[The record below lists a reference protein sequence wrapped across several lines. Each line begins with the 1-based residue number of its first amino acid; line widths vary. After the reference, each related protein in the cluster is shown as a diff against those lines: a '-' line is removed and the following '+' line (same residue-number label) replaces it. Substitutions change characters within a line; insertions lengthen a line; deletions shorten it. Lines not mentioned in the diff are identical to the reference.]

1 MDNIKPMSPEEMLKK
16 FDQECLIGIDQCE
29 CDTEEGWWE
38 TSDGVGFG
46 KEEKE
51 KAIRFIKRYLASVL
65 LWARDEI
72 GENKIYDTNKSPE
85 TTFTISTT
93 VYECRQTLT
102 RLAGEIIK
110 G

>member
-38 TSDGVGFG
+38 TSDGVEFG

-65 LWARDEI
+65 LWARE
-72 GENKIYDTNKSPE
+72 EAANKD
-85 TTFTISTT
+85 
-93 VYECRQTLT
+93 
-102 RLAGEIIK
+102 
-110 G
+110 